1 MVGRSVRFNHLTSK
15 KHEWTPARRRTLS
28 CLLVSL
34 LLFSW
39 PLLSY
44 LRCYAATQPSFLS
57 HSSLLLPS
65 FSFQC
70 LFLFFFLSFSLLC
83 ALSHASQKIYLR
95 FSFSFFISLIPIIPS
110 LSRWILSFWYSACFE
125 GDQIHVALKNRV
137 ICSWRIII
145 RDFMYIDTYI

>member
-1 MVGRSVRFNHLTSK
+1 MDASTAPYIILPPCLFIIILLAPFIIPTLL
-15 KHEWTPARRRTLS
+15 RRHSTIFS
-28 CLLVSL
+28 FSL
-34 LLFSW
+34 
-39 PLLSY
+39 
-44 LRCYAATQPSFLS
+44 
-57 HSSLLLPS
+57 

>member
-1 MVGRSVRFNHLTSK
+1 MDASTAPYIILPPCLFIIILLAPFIIPTLL
-15 KHEWTPARRRTLS
+15 RRHSTIFS
-28 CLLVSL
+28 FS
-34 LLFSW
+34 LFSFT
-39 PLLSY
+39 PLILFSM
-44 LRCYAATQPSFLS
+44 
-57 HSSLLLPS
+57 S
-65 FSFQC
+65 FS
-70 LFLFFFLSFSLLC
+70 FFFLSFSLLC